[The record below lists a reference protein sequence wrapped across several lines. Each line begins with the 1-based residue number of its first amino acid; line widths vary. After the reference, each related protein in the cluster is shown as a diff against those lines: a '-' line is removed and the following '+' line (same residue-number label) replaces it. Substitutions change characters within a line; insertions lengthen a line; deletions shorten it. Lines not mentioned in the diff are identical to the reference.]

1 MAATSRTIQIL
12 IVQSSEVPKS
22 PSPKLCLILSFSLKM
37 TAQGSLRGFGQNL
50 QGRFFAEGNQ
60 IEVTGSFSQSVDN
73 FDAPSV
79 TLTYEDLADLQGT
92 YNIVIDVP
100 PSYVGAA
107 DLSLNLKNVQNKTA
121 SISGPMVPP
130 TSGRQSVS
138 GFVRFGWAM

>member
-1 MAATSRTIQIL
+1 
-12 IVQSSEVPKS
+12 
-22 PSPKLCLILSFSLKM
+22 M
-37 TAQGSLRGFGQNL
+37 TAQGSLKGFGQNL

-79 TLTYEDLADLQGT
+79 ALTYQSLADLQGT

-121 SISGPMVPP
+121 AISGPITPP
-130 TSGRQSVS
+130 ISGRQSVS
-138 GFVRFGWAM
+138 GFIRFGWAK